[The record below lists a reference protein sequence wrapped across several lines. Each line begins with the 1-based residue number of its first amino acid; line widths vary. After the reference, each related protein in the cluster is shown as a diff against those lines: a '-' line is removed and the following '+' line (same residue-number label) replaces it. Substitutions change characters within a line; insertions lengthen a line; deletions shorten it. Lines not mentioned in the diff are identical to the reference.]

1 MVSAAATIH
10 AAFNEQ
16 LTKSSQ
22 IEILITVS
30 LVSI

>member
-1 MVSAAATIH
+1 MLSVAAKFH

-16 LTKSSQ
+16 LAKPPQ
-22 IEILITVS
+22 VVMLMTVS